1 MSSDKPNSFKGFL
14 AKRPLLVF
22 VWSVAPILAIF
33 GVTMMNPTL
42 DSTQIIGEQS
52 LLELSMAQLA
62 SVVIM
67 LVIPALLIAYLYR
80 GNVFAFFNLKLRPKA
95 SHLVLATVLIVS
107 ANFFLNYLMEL
118 NALIPVGKNFAN
130 KFQQLQDSTSQ
141 TQAFFLNF
149 EGGVEFL
156 VVFLTMAISP
166 ALAEELYF
174 RGLLMGLLRDLRI
187 SAFHVIFLS
196 TLLFAMMHF
205 QFYYL
210 LPLLFMGALLGY
222 VYYRTKNLWLSM
234 YMHLLN
240 NGMIVV
246 LTLSNKHQLS
256 QIDLESNPPVWLS
269 IIGLVIFAF
278 GLYIL
283 HTQTKTSCE

>member
-1 MSSDKPNSFKGFL
+1 M
-14 AKRPLLVF
+14 LVF

-33 GVTMMNPTL
+33 GVTMMNPIL

-67 LVIPALLIAYLYR
+67 LVIPSLLIAYLYR
-80 GNVFAFFNLKLRPKA
+80 GNVFAFFNLKVRPKA

-278 GLYIL
+278 GLYTL

>member
-80 GNVFAFFNLKLRPKA
+80 GNVFAFFNLTVRPQA

-149 EGGVEFL
+149 GRFSDHGHFSS
-156 VVFLTMAISP
+156 ISRGIILSWTTHGATSRSKNICFSRHLPFHP
-166 ALAEELYF
+166 ALCHDALSI
-174 RGLLMGLLRDLRI
+174 LLPI
-187 SAFHVIFLS
+187 AIAFHGS
-196 TLLFAMMHF
+196 T
-205 QFYYL
+205 
-210 LPLLFMGALLGY
+210 
-222 VYYRTKNLWLSM
+222 
-234 YMHLLN
+234 
-240 NGMIVV
+240 
-246 LTLSNKHQLS
+246 
-256 QIDLESNPPVWLS
+256 
-269 IIGLVIFAF
+269 IGLCLLSHKKPVA
-278 GLYIL
+278 
-283 HTQTKTSCE
+283 

>member
-1 MSSDKPNSFKGFL
+1 M
-14 AKRPLLVF
+14 LVF

-33 GVTMMNPTL
+33 GVTMMNPIL

-80 GNVFAFFNLKLRPKA
+80 GNVFAFFNLKVRPKA